1 MCSKQIQHD
10 IFGKRYNVKTF
21 NYIDDFKSHK
31 RINFNDKDKD
41 NPIYADTNIDGDNK
55 ISDFTDAKIYV
66 TPISAAPKDIN
77 IDASYMKDG
86 AKYGEGFCTLT
97 TDHTIP
103 YYLDALSW
111 LNSTQAISKHT
122 SKRTNTSFMW

>member
-1 MCSKQIQHD
+1 MVRD
-10 IFGKRYNVKTF
+10 TNVKTF

-66 TPISAAPKDIN
+66 TPI
-77 IDASYMKDG
+77 
-86 AKYGEGFCTLT
+86 F
-97 TDHTIP
+97 
-103 YYLDALSW
+103 
-111 LNSTQAISKHT
+111 
-122 SKRTNTSFMW
+122 TNTKRHKYRCIIHERWC